1 MNAMEIKKYK
11 EENKLKQRLDKFKN
25 YVKENKI
32 LVIMLVVMGVLLV
45 GSVISE
51 LLKPDPNSKTVYS
64 TKIEKI
70 SVDSDKD
77 WKIEGTTKAPDGAKV
92 IVIANDDNYNEA
104 SEVDEST
111 YAVVQDGKFTATVDL
126 INLASGEESEKVNNK
141 VKAKVVAVTGLKQK
155 WTEGEMPKFVT
166 TAAKKTDDVIFKVSQ
181 AQAEYSLS
189 LNNDDDDDDSS
200 SSSSSPSSSSSSS
213 SSSSFAA
220 TKLQDDS
227 YYETGITYEQIARNP
242 KENMGKPVTFTGKV
256 LQAMEEDGKAEGLRV
271 AIDGDYD
278 QVIYVQVGKLAV
290 PDDSRILEGDL
301 ITLRGYAFKTITY
314 EATSGASITIPA
326 VYALKIDNQGTASSS
341 YGY

>member
-1 MNAMEIKKYK
+1 MEIKKYK
-11 EENKLKQRLDKFKN
+11 EEKKLKQRLDKFKN
-25 YVKENKI
+25 YVKENRI
-32 LVIMLVVMGVLLV
+32 LVIMLVVMGVLLA

-92 IVIANDDNYNEA
+92 IVIANDDSHNEA

-189 LNNDDDDDDSS
+189 LNNDADADDDSS
-200 SSSSSPSSSSSSS
+200 SSS
-213 SSSSFAA
+213 FVA

-278 QVIYVQVGKLAV
+278 QIIYVQVGKLAL